1 MRDGSGAGGVTVSS
15 RSSTFTRNVQL
26 GGSFRSS
33 LQNLAERLALLV
45 SGVGRSRQYCAK
57 GLALACTEIKERAH
71 TSRAMQIAVG
81 EQRVLRCQ
89 LWNVV
94 DSSDKLGLA
103 IPDGDR
109 HRRET
114 SSRFHRRDNGGP
126 TVAASGDRRVR
137 RYGSEPSR
145 GGIIC
150 DCAIER
156 HHEMTVDIL
165 KALGPPVA
173 LDIRT
178 TGVYS
183 PARGRERA
191 ADEGLVPGLAYSNRN
206 VILSFG
212 QIEKLVA
219 QQEFEPKAGVA
230 CVKGVD
236 EGCFKEAIGHRGR
249 ARDAEHAGK
258 LFVPRSRVSLERGH
272 SPLDLLGQRP
282 QFLSKLG
289 KPIASDASL

>member
-1 MRDGSGAGGVTVSS
+1 
-15 RSSTFTRNVQL
+15 
-26 GGSFRSS
+26 
-33 LQNLAERLALLV
+33 
-45 SGVGRSRQYCAK
+45 
-57 GLALACTEIKERAH
+57 
-71 TSRAMQIAVG
+71 MQVAVG

-109 HRRET
+109 HRCET

-126 TVAASGDRRVR
+126 TVAPSGDRRVR

-145 GGIIC
+145 GGTVC
-150 DCAIER
+150 DCAVER
-156 HHEMTVDIL
+156 HHEMTVGIL

-206 VILSFG
+206 VSLSFG

-230 CVKGVD
+230 CMKGVD
-236 EGCFKEAIGHRGR
+236 EGCFKRLTPPSEGDDLACMNRIVRSDNDLQTLDRIVHVIGEINILVDRLQQI
-249 ARDAEHAGK
+249 A
-258 LFVPRSRVSLERGH
+258 
-272 SPLDLLGQRP
+272 LLT
-282 QFLSKLG
+282 L
-289 KPIASDASL
+289 A

>member
-1 MRDGSGAGGVTVSS
+1 VTVSS

-45 SGVGRSRQYCAK
+45 PGVGRSRQYCAK
-57 GLALACTEIKERAH
+57 GLALACNEIKERAH

-89 LWNVV
+89 LWNIV

-126 TVAASGDRRVR
+126 TVAPSGDRRVR

-191 ADEGLVPGLAYSNRN
+191 ADEGLVPGLAYSNAM
-206 VILSFG
+206 S
-212 QIEKLVA
+212 A
-219 QQEFEPKAGVA
+219 
-230 CVKGVD
+230 
-236 EGCFKEAIGHRGR
+236 
-249 ARDAEHAGK
+249 
-258 LFVPRSRVSLERGH
+258 
-272 SPLDLLGQRP
+272 SPLDRSRNWSLNKNSSRRP
-282 QFLSKLG
+282 G
-289 KPIASDASL
+289 